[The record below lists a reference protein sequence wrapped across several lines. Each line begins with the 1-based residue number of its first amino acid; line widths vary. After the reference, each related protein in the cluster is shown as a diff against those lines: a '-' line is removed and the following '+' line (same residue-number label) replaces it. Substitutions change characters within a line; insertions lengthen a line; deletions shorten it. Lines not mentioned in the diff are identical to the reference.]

1 MKRTTVYAISFFA
14 VLLSGAALGIGA
26 AVDSPRSLMSRAD
39 YSEGKKAIW
48 GQTRVAL
55 ARCREA
61 EGVAKDI
68 CKAQARADERVK
80 KANLEARYLGTVT
93 AADEAR
99 IARMKAS
106 FEVARARCGLRESDE
121 RTECLRSA
129 RDEQGKALA
138 DSKLASAT

>member
-1 MKRTTVYAISFFA
+1 MKRTNVYAISFFA

-26 AVDSPRSLMSRAD
+26 AVDSPRTLMSRGD
-39 YSEGKKAIW
+39 YFEGRRAIW
-48 GQTRVAL
+48 TQTRKAL
-55 ARCREA
+55 ARCRES

-80 KANLEARYLGTVT
+80 KADLEARYLGTVA
-93 AADEAR
+93 AADDAR
-99 IARMKAS
+99 IARTKAS

-121 RTECLRSA
+121 RADCLRSA